1 MELTPGTRRRLIL
14 GGAAL
19 LLLLVLVLAGRALR
33 RDQVAGHAFAIPSR
47 DEAIQVE
54 VLNAS
59 GVDGLARLGTR
70 QLRSHGID
78 VVLFDTYRGPKQDTT
93 RVIVR
98 RGDPGL
104 ADRVRT
110 ALGVGKVEQETDTLR
125 RVDVTVLLGPD
136 YQPDEADRP

>member
-1 MELTPGTRRRLIL
+1 MELAPGTRRRLIV

-19 LLLLVLVLAGRALR
+19 LLLLLVLAGRGFR
-33 RDQVAGHAFAIPSR
+33 RDRVAGHAFAIPSR
-47 DEAIQVE
+47 DDAIQVE

-70 QLRSHGID
+70 QLRQHGID
-78 VVLFDTYRGPKQDTT
+78 VVLFDTYRGPHQDTT

-98 RGDPGL
+98 RG
-104 ADRVRT
+104 AAEQANRVRD
-110 ALGVGKVEQETDTLR
+110 ALGTGKVEQDTDTLR

-136 YQPDEADRP
+136 WQPDASGRP